1 MPNLNGANCVRQV
14 PSFTYK
20 QVQALERLHRLDP
33 ESQVEILST
42 HGDWAL
48 ELAYLNKANIED
60 IMYTLATGEYELEID
75 AHEQYLLDK
84 VNYYKSHNTLLFT
97 ELNNALNKYR
107 QFREQVEE

>member
-1 MPNLNGANCVRQV
+1 MPNLNGPNVVRQV

-33 ESQVEILST
+33 EDQVEILST

-60 IMYTLATGEYELEID
+60 IMYTLATGEYEVNID
-75 AHEQYLLDK
+75 QFEQLLLDMSGYWRE
-84 VNYYKSHNTLLFT
+84 VNAHLYQEIQKILM
-97 ELNNALNKYR
+97 AYR
-107 QFREQVEE
+107 GL